1 MKHPVEVSL
10 SCNHLKNKLTER
22 IRELEKKNRLLE
34 VELVKRKQSEIKLVE
49 NAEYL
54 DNILSSA
61 IEHSI
66 VTTDLDFRIT
76 FYNPMAEKLFGYTA
90 SEVIGKRV
98 HEIHRKE
105 NVDPECFERG
115 IENVRNTGEHRYMV
129 VSEKEGVTSYVR
141 SRVSGIYNIEEELVG
156 YALFSRD
163 VTERKQAAEQIRKL
177 SRAVEQS
184 GATIVITDL
193 DGTIEFVNPAF
204 SKTTGY
210 TREEAIGQNPRVL
223 KSDKMA
229 ARIYEELW
237 QAISAGEVWQ
247 GEMLNKKKS
256 GELYWEFA
264 TISPIKDENGKT
276 THYLAIKENITKR
289 KLIEEALYLA
299 KETAEAANR
308 AKSNFLANMSHEIRT
323 PMNAILGFSEILL
336 SRTEDS
342 EHCGYL
348 NNILSAGKALL
359 IIINDILDLSKIEAG
374 RLEIQP
380 GPVDIDVLLNDIK
393 ELFRHKMS
401 DKGLRALWETG
412 SGTPKRL
419 MLDEVRFRQI
429 VVNLVGNAVKFTS
442 QGSVRVSVKGGA
454 ASSGAAHG
462 SRSDLVLEVEDTGIG
477 IPQDQ
482 QQLIFENFRQQDEQT
497 TRQYGGTGLGLA
509 ITKKLAEMMN
519 GHITVTSEPGRGSV
533 FRVTFH
539 DVQAVHE
546 TLATLSAAD
555 GDSNRIRFQKAVLLV
570 VDDVAA
576 NRALIRG
583 YLENSGLT
591 LIEAE
596 NGADA
601 LSRLN
606 LDVDK
611 NNDEYLISNRLGAD
625 LIPSDLI
632 LPDLILPD
640 LILMDLKMPG
650 LSGFEVTRII
660 KASAVFKRTP
670 VIAVTA
676 FAMEGTQDK
685 LTPLFDGCVTKPF
698 SYDELI
704 AKIRPY
710 LRHTFELAAPE
721 ALPEPAK
728 AAVPRKP
735 LTAVEKKRLEGLIII
750 MTEQIMPQW
759 ETLGET
765 LIFDEVEELADEI
778 DEHAGEYDYPPLIE
792 WAVEMRRCVKIFDVE
807 ALMKTYKQ
815 LPVIME
821 KLSMIAGL

>member
-1 MKHPVEVSL
+1 
-10 SCNHLKNKLTER
+10 
-22 IRELEKKNRLLE
+22 
-34 VELVKRKQSEIKLVE
+34 
-49 NAEYL
+49 
-54 DNILSSA
+54 
-61 IEHSI
+61 
-66 VTTDLDFRIT
+66 
-76 FYNPMAEKLFGYTA
+76 
-90 SEVIGKRV
+90 
-98 HEIHRKE
+98 
-105 NVDPECFERG
+105 
-115 IENVRNTGEHRYMV
+115 
-129 VSEKEGVTSYVR
+129 
-141 SRVSGIYNIEEELVG
+141 
-156 YALFSRD
+156 
-163 VTERKQAAEQIRKL
+163 
-177 SRAVEQS
+177 
-184 GATIVITDL
+184 
-193 DGTIEFVNPAF
+193 
-204 SKTTGY
+204 
-210 TREEAIGQNPRVL
+210 
-223 KSDKMA
+223 
-229 ARIYEELW
+229 
-237 QAISAGEVWQ
+237 
-247 GEMLNKKKS
+247 
-256 GELYWEFA
+256 
-264 TISPIKDENGKT
+264 
-276 THYLAIKENITKR
+276 
-289 KLIEEALYLA
+289 
-299 KETAEAANR
+299 
-308 AKSNFLANMSHEIRT
+308 
-323 PMNAILGFSEILL
+323 
-336 SRTEDS
+336 
-342 EHCGYL
+342 
-348 NNILSAGKALL
+348 
-359 IIINDILDLSKIEAG
+359 
-374 RLEIQP
+374 
-380 GPVDIDVLLNDIK
+380 
-393 ELFRHKMS
+393 
-401 DKGLRALWETG
+401 
-412 SGTPKRL
+412 

-482 QQLIFENFRQQDEQT
+482 QRLIFENFRQQDEQT

-509 ITKKLAEMMN
+509 ITQKLAEMMN

-539 DVQAVHE
+539 DVQAVDE
-546 TLATLSAAD
+546 TPATLPAAD
-555 GDSNRIRFQKAVLLV
+555 EDTNRIRFQKAVLLV

-611 NNDEYLISNRLGAD
+611 NND
-625 LIPSDLI
+625 LIPSDLILPDLI

-685 LTPLFDGCVTKPF
+685 LTPLFDGCITKPF

-710 LRHTFELAAPE
+710 LRHTFESAAQE
-721 ALPEPAK
+721 ALPEPAE

-735 LTAVEKKRLEGLIII
+735 LTAVEKKHLEGLINI

-765 LIFDEVEELADEI
+765 LIFDEVEELADEV
-778 DEHAGEYDYPPLIE
+778 DGHAGEYDYPPLIE
-792 WAVEMRRCVKIFDVE
+792 WVVEMRHCVKIFDVE

-815 LPVIME
+815 LPIIME
-821 KLSMIAGL
+821 KLFMIAGL